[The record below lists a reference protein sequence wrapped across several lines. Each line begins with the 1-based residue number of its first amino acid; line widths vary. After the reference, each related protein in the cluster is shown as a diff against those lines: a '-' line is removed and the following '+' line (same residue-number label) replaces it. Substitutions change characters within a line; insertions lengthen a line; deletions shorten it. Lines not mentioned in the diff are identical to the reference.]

1 MNTELLWGVIDT
13 PDGAAIPGPHGV
25 SADSRRRPGTSSGVY
40 LLASGG
46 EALLVDTGR
55 RTALEYPTGVLDTTR
70 EAIDERG
77 VDLQYILQTHFHY
90 DHIGN
95 TRHLEDR
102 YGATVLAHERDRPVI
117 EDLTLLTRTDYV
129 ESMGGDPATI
139 AEELT
144 LEGPSDL
151 AASDALVRE
160 HWNYPVAVDRTVT
173 GGETIE
179 LGELELRVLHTP
191 GHTPGH
197 LSLYN
202 PSSGSLYLGDV
213 MHRPTPLHP
222 YPVGNVAEQLASV
235 EKCLA
240 LDAEYLF
247 LGHGLPRCGADAV
260 EDYLKDLLLRQRQLE
275 DRILLLLSRHGRLT
289 IPDLHAETFVITERY
304 DYASDGWF
312 GSSTN
317 CIHSHLRRLLEAGK
331 VDRVEREDGTI
342 AWEVTGDGRRSEEE
356 TGVSGAYE
364 RTKTLNDL

>member
-90 DHIGN
+90 DHVGN
-95 TRHLEDR
+95 TRYLQNR

-117 EDLTLLTRTDYV
+117 EDPTLLTRTDDV

-222 YPVGNVAEQLASV
+222 YPVGSVAEQLASV
-235 EKCLA
+235 EKCLT

-247 LGHGLPRCGADAV
+247 PGHGLSRCGAGAV

-304 DYASDGWF
+304 DYASGGWF
-312 GSSTN
+312 ENSTN
-317 CIHSHLRRLLEAGK
+317 CIHSHLRGLLEAGK
-331 VDRVEREDGTI
+331 VDRVKREDGAV
-342 AWEVTGDGRRSEEE
+342 AWEVTRNGRRSEEE
-356 TGVSGAYE
+356 SGVSGAFE